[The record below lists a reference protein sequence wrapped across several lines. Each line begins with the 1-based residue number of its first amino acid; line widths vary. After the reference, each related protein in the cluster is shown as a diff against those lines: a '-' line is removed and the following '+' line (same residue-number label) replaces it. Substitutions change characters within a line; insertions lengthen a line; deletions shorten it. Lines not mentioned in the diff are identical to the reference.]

1 MKLPR
6 ASRRRTADSVTPLIN
21 VVFLLL
27 IFFML
32 TGTISRPD
40 LLDVR
45 PPAAAAGSDEAA
57 DGLRIQLDANGQLAI
72 DRRRLTI
79 RQVTAEV
86 ARRQKADPGS
96 RVVIAADGQTEA
108 GKVLNLLDALRD
120 AGVARVS
127 IATVR
132 RRQQ

>member
-1 MKLPR
+1 MKLTRP
-6 ASRRRTADSVTPLIN
+6 RRRAPVDSVTPLIN

-40 LLDVR
+40 LLDIR
-45 PPAAAAGSDEAA
+45 PPAATAGSDEAA

-72 DRRRLTI
+72 DKRRLTLK
-79 RQVTAEV
+79 QVADEV
-86 ARRQKADPGS
+86 ARRQEADPKAK
-96 RVVIAADGQTEA
+96 VVIAADGKTQS
-108 GKVLNLLDALRD
+108 GKVLDLLDALRN
-120 AGVARVS
+120 AGVERVS

-132 RRQQ
+132 R